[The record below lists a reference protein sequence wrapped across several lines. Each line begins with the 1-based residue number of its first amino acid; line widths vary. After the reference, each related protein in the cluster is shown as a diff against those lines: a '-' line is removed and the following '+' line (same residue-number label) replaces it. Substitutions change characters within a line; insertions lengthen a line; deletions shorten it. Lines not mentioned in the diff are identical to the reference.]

1 MQTDGLKALN
11 QKLEVLLVLLPLQFT
26 ETTLERKTKCDMYN
40 RKRARENIIK
50 KKKNRGE
57 SSLCSLVCDVLG
69 SGSNRSQLLA
79 GRAPVCPSRSNLP
92 AAHRTRGSSSPH
104 WPTEEMRQDLR

>member
-50 KKKNRGE
+50 KKKKQR
-57 SSLCSLVCDVLG
+57 
-69 SGSNRSQLLA
+69 
-79 GRAPVCPSRSNLP
+79 
-92 AAHRTRGSSSPH
+92 
-104 WPTEEMRQDLR
+104 